1 MKEGG
6 VTFVSP
12 QHGVCYMFN
21 FGPLYAN
28 QDPGVN
34 MIAANVYYGLALEID
49 LESKFVY
56 QIHRFFICEFEY
68 LQLKIDHFSGMYPL
82 D

>member
-1 MKEGG
+1 M
-6 VTFVSP
+6 SP

-34 MIAANVYYGLALEID
+34 MIAANVYYGLSLDLD

-56 QIHRFFICEFEY
+56 QIQVNLVICGLFICEFEC
-68 LQLKIDHFSGMYPL
+68 LQFKN
-82 D
+82 